1 MGNGE
6 LNLMCLI
13 NGPAPVTDE
22 TVGTFGDD
30 EEQAI
35 RKAIDWA
42 WRHKRVRTMTKRHGA
57 DLVGMAHSHFVNM
70 TNGKKYLPPA
80 KINAYEWTVGNTAIS
95 QTIRRFQNIRKE
107 KMAARLA
114 VMIVENVGKAA

>member
-1 MGNGE
+1 MGDGE

-13 NGPAPVTDE
+13 NGPTPVTPE

-30 EEQAI
+30 EEAAI
-35 RKAIDWA
+35 KKAIDWA

-57 DLVGMAHSHFVNM
+57 QLVGMSHSHFVNM

-80 KINAYEWTVGNTAIS
+80 KINSYEWTVGNTAIS
-95 QTIRRFQNIRKE
+95 QTIQRFQKLRQE
-107 KMAARLA
+107 KMALKLA
-114 VMIVENVGKAA
+114 TMIVQTQRAA